1 MHNPPRR
8 RNSGE
13 GFVFSIAVIILVG
26 YLIGSVPAGYLA
38 GCIGGI
44 DVRKVGSGNI
54 GATNVLRIL
63 GKRYGYPV
71 FLFDF
76 LKGVAAVEMSIL
88 IFDRC
93 HPGASRELS
102 AILAGVASVI
112 GHSYPVWLNF
122 KGGKGVATSVGVL
135 FALIPF
141 AALSFGIVWIATF
154 LTSRYVSVASIAAA
168 TALPVTVGALLYVG
182 QLNKPVLLYFSICL
196 AAVVIVRHR
205 SNVSRLLHG
214 TEPRFQ
220 RK

>member
-1 MHNPPRR
+1 M
-8 RNSGE
+8 
-13 GFVFSIAVIILVG
+13 FTIAVVVLVG

-44 DVRKVGSGNI
+44 DIRKVGSGNI
-54 GATNVLRIL
+54 GAPNVLRIL

-88 IFDRC
+88 IFDSY
-93 HPGASRELS
+93 HPAASRELYG
-102 AILAGVASVI
+102 ILGGVSSVI

-122 KGGKGVATSVGVL
+122 KGGKGVATTAGVV

-141 AALSFGIVWIATF
+141 AALVMCVVWVAAF
-154 LTSRYVSVASIAAA
+154 QASRYVSVASIAAA
-168 TALPVTVGALLYVG
+168 IALPVTVGALLYFD

-205 SNVSRLLHG
+205 SNVSRLLDG

>member
-1 MHNPPRR
+1 M
-8 RNSGE
+8 
-13 GFVFSIAVIILVG
+13 FTIAVVVLVG

-38 GCIGGI
+38 GCIAGI
-44 DVRKVGSGNI
+44 DIRKVGSGNI

-88 IFDRC
+88 IFDSY
-93 HPGASRELS
+93 HPAASRELCG
-102 AILAGVASVI
+102 ILGGVSSVI

-122 KGGKGVATSVGVL
+122 KGGKGVATTAGVV

-141 AALSFGIVWIATF
+141 AALVMCVVWVAAF
-154 LTSRYVSVASIAAA
+154 QASRYVSVASIAAA
-168 TALPVTVGALLYVG
+168 IALPVTVGALLYFE
-182 QLNKPVLLYFSICL
+182 QLNKPVLLYFSIWL

-205 SNVSRLLHG
+205 SNVSRLLNG